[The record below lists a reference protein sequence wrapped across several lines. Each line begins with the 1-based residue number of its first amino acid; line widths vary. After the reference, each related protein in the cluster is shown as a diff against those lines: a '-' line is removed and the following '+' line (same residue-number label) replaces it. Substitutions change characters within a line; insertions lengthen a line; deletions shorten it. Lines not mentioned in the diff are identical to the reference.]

1 MATLFVR
8 HDVADFATWKK
19 AYDDFDDERAAL
31 GVTGHGVYRVED
43 DPNSVIIYH
52 HFDSMDAARAFM
64 GSERLREV
72 MTAAGVRGEPTVW
85 FATRV

>member
-72 MTAAGVRGEPTVW
+72 MTAAGVRGKPTVW